1 MPFHCRGRAFEKST
15 QRIVMQY
22 ERLGAYAKKS
32 IGAHVLSAIGL
43 QISNRRSRNLMSQ
56 AVAFNQQGEPFDVP
70 PSATGWRVR
79 RSRLKGPPEVVYGL
93 DGAPQVL

>member
-1 MPFHCRGRAFEKST
+1 LD
-15 QRIVMQY
+15 
-22 ERLGAYAKKS
+22 ERAKKS

-43 QISNRRSRNLMSQ
+43 QISNRRSRNPMSQ
-56 AVAFNQQGEPFDVP
+56 VAVAFNQQGEPFDVP

-93 DGAPQVL
+93 DGAPLVLHSS